1 MSKYG
6 GRQMKNSIKSQGIFV
21 LIFVI
26 TFLWGGVVFG
36 GLPDIGEVLVRV
48 PVVVVVTLV
57 ALIYFIVKAKRKLLA
72 VITDVVA
79 IGIGLVRLLN
89 DVPYYMEN
97 ADRYTTDELSF
108 YLAESFVFSVDT
120 ILMIVTVFMLVL
132 FIVNA
137 LKSGVTKATSKGF
150 FKKEV
155 VCAVCGKTTG
165 FNRFKMGETTKGEDI
180 WQCAE
185 CAKKYA
191 NNYIKIDF
199 ETGKVEVI
207 PEHET
212 EKRIKCNVCGHVYC
226 YNLRDIKE
234 NQRRAKS
241 AVLSSVA
248 SVGNAVGGTQFG
260 LHANMAKA
268 DREMDK
274 IVDFNRCPKCN
285 STDLHEMSKDEWE
298 KEKNESSRI
307 PAGLSSADELKK
319 FKELLDS
326 GVITQEEFEVKKK
339 QLLGL

>member
-1 MSKYG
+1 
-6 GRQMKNSIKSQGIFV
+6 MKNSIKSQGIFV

-26 TFLWGGVVFG
+26 TFLWGGAAFG
-36 GLPDIGEVLVRV
+36 GISEMGDVLIRLPLVV
-48 PVVVVVTLV
+48 IVTLV
-57 ALIYFIVKAKRKLLA
+57 ALIYFIIKAKKKLLA
-72 VITDVVA
+72 IITDVAA
-79 IGIGLVRLLN
+79 IGMGLARLLN
-89 DVPYYMEN
+89 EVPYYMEN
-97 ADRYTTDELSF
+97 EHKYTNDELSF
-108 YLAESFVFSVDT
+108 KVAESFLFSVAT
-120 ILMIVTVFMLVL
+120 ILLVVAAIMLVL
-132 FIVNA
+132 FIVSA
-137 LKSGVTKATSKGF
+137 VKGGVTKTTSKGF

-165 FNRFKMGETTKGEDI
+165 LNRYKMGETTKGEEI
-180 WQCAE
+180 WQCAA

-191 NNYIKIDF
+191 NNYIKIDY

-212 EKRIKCNVCGHVYC
+212 EKRIKCNVCGHVFC

-234 NQRRAKS
+234 NERHAKS

-268 DREMDK
+268 DRELDK
-274 IVDFNRCPKCN
+274 IVDFDRCPKCN

-298 KEKNESSRI
+298 REKNQSFNKS
-307 PAGLSSADELKK
+307 ASLSSADELKK

-326 GVITQEEFEVKKK
+326 GVITQEEFDVKKK